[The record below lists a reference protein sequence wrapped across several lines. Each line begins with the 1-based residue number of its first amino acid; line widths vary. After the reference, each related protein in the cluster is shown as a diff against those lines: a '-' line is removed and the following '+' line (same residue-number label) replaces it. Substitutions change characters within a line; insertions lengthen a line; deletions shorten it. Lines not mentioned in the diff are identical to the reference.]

1 MMVEMS
7 LKAKGTRMANIR
19 NFNGDEDKHVY
30 ADAEEAD
37 DSGSLLFDLATLRR
51 ATANFAEENKLGH
64 GGFGAVY
71 KVPLLESSVETHLSG
86 DIQKYAVHHKQGA

>member
-1 MMVEMS
+1 MVEMS
-7 LKAKGTRMANIR
+7 LKAKGTWRKFITLIVN
-19 NFNGDEDKHVY
+19 DENKHVY

-86 DIQKYAVHHKQGA
+86 DIQKYAVHHKHGA

>member
-1 MMVEMS
+1 M
-7 LKAKGTRMANIR
+7 AKIH
-19 NFNGDEDKHVY
+19 NFNKHVY

-37 DSGSLLFDLATLRR
+37 DSGSLLFDLATLRTLRR

-71 KVPLLESSVETHLSG
+71 KVPLLESSGL
-86 DIQKYAVHHKQGA
+86 

>member
-1 MMVEMS
+1 MS
-7 LKAKGTRMANIR
+7 VKAKGTWRKIIT
-19 NFNGDEDKHVY
+19 FIYGDENKHVY
-30 ADAEEAD
+30 AADAEEPD

-71 KVPLLESSVETHLSG
+71 KVPLLLLC
-86 DIQKYAVHHKQGA
+86 